1 MPRNVFCPANKCFT
15 AATMA
20 KGFDSIG
27 MPESETN
34 PTKATQ
40 ELVVASQGEPVAQP
54 EQLAEFLAQL
64 HETLAHSRQL
74 AAYLETVVVQAQKD
88 LGNTE
93 EGPPEIVDPLRK
105 RMVGRESGANLESHP
120 SARMKKA

>member
-1 MPRNVFCPANKCFT
+1 
-15 AATMA
+15 MA

-105 RMVGRESGANLESHP
+105 RMGRT
-120 SARMKKA
+120 